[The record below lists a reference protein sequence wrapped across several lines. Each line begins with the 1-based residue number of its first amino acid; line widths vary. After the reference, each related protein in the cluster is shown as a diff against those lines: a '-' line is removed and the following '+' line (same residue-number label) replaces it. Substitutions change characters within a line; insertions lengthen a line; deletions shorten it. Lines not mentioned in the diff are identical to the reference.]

1 MAQPKEVKLAKELH
15 KESLLQK
22 DLVVG
27 VGTGY
32 KVSHG
37 EETDELCIVTMVRQK
52 VPKSGLTAE
61 SMVPPE
67 IDGVRTDIIEV
78 GDLWAFQS
86 PRSRFRPAPAGVSV
100 SHYQSPA
107 GTFGCVVRDRQFG
120 TRLILSNNHVLAKNN
135 EAKLGDP
142 ILQPSPTDGGQDN
155 QDSLAYLV
163 RIHPLLFTGDEKQI
177 NKAAKSF
184 IGFGNFLSRLFG
196 SQINFSA
203 AKKKPQQ
210 VNYVDAA
217 LARPADDSAIL
228 DEIQEIGKVN
238 QAIPA
243 RLGMPVRKYGRTTG
257 LTTGTVKVLDATIT
271 INYFNGC
278 QARFEKQIITTPMS
292 QGGDS
297 GSLLVEG
304 SAPQAVGLLFAGSAH
319 ATTHNP
325 IHLVLDS
332 LKVDL

>member
-1 MAQPKEVKLAKELH
+1 MAQPKEVKLAKDLH
-15 KESLLQK
+15 KETLLRK

-32 KVSHG
+32 KVSRG
-37 EETDELCIVTMVRQK
+37 EQTDELCIVTMVRQK

-67 IDGVRTDIIEV
+67 VDGVRTDIIEV

-107 GTFGCVVRDRQFG
+107 GTFGCVVRDRQYG

-142 ILQPSPTDGGQDN
+142 ILQPSPTDGGQEN
-155 QDSLAYLV
+155 QDILAYLV
-163 RIHPLLFTGDEKQI
+163 RVQPLLFSGDKKTVS
-177 NKAAKSF
+177 KAAKSF
-184 IGFGNFLSRLFG
+184 IGLGNFFSRLFG

-203 AKKKPQQ
+203 AKRTPEQI
-210 VNYVDAA
+210 NYVDAA
-217 LARPADDSAIL
+217 VARPADDSAIL
-228 DEIQEIGKVN
+228 DEIQEIGKVS
-238 QAIPA
+238 QTIPA

-257 LTTGTVKVLDATIT
+257 LTTGTVRVLDATIT

-278 QARFEKQIITTPMS
+278 KARFDNQIITTPMS
-292 QGGDS
+292 SGGDS
-297 GSLLVEG
+297 GSLLIDG
-304 SAPQAVGLLFAGSAH
+304 SAPLAVGLLFAGSAQ

-325 IHLVLDS
+325 IQLVLDS

>member
-1 MAQPKEVKLAKELH
+1 MAQPKEVKQAKELH
-15 KESLLQK
+15 KEKLLQK

-32 KVSHG
+32 KVSRG
-37 EETDELCIVTMVRQK
+37 EQTDELCIVTMVRQK
-52 VPKSGLTAE
+52 VPKSGLTPE

-78 GDLWAFQS
+78 GDLWAFQT
-86 PRSRFRPAPAGVSV
+86 PRGRFRPTPPGVSV

-135 EAKLGDP
+135 EARLGDP

-155 QDSLAYLV
+155 QDILAYLV
-163 RIHPLLFTGDEKQI
+163 RIHPLLFAGNDKQVS
-177 NKAAKSF
+177 KAAK
-184 IGFGNFLSRLFG
+184 GFVGLGNFLSRLFG

-203 AKKKPQQ
+203 AKKKPDL
-210 VNYVDAA
+210 VNYIDAA

-228 DEIQEIGKVN
+228 DEIQSIGKVS
-238 QAIPA
+238 QTTPA
-243 RLGMPVRKYGRTTG
+243 RLGMPVRKFGRTTG

-278 QARFEKQIITTPMS
+278 QARFERQIITTPMS

-297 GSLLVEG
+297 GSLLVDG
-304 SAPQAVGLLFAGSAH
+304 SAPLAVGLLFAGSAQ

-325 IHLVLDS
+325 IQLVLDN

>member
-1 MAQPKEVKLAKELH
+1 MAQPKKVKLAKDLH
-15 KESLLQK
+15 KETLMQK
-22 DLVVG
+22 DFVVG
-27 VGTGY
+27 VGTGF
-32 KVSHG
+32 KISRG
-37 EETDELCIVTMVRQK
+37 EETGELCIVTMVRQK
-52 VPKSGLTAE
+52 VPKSALSAAA
-61 SMVPPE
+61 MVPPE

-78 GDLWAFQS
+78 GDLWAFQT
-86 PRSRFRPAPAGVSV
+86 PRSRFRPAPGGVSI

-107 GTFGCVVRDRQFG
+107 GTFGCVVRDQQYG

-155 QDSLAYLV
+155 LDIFAYLV
-163 RIHPLLFTGDEKQI
+163 RMHPLLFAGQDRQV
-177 NKAAKSF
+177 NKAAKGF
-184 IGFGNFLSRLFG
+184 INFGNFLSRLFG

-203 AKKKPQQ
+203 AKKIPEQS
-210 VNYVDAA
+210 NYIDAA
-217 LARPADDSAIL
+217 LARPADDSDIL
-228 DEIQEIGKVN
+228 DEIQGIGKVS
-238 QAIPA
+238 QTTPA

-257 LTTGTVKVLDATIT
+257 LTTGTVRVLDATIT

-297 GSLLVEG
+297 GSLLVDG
-304 SAPQAVGLLFAGSAH
+304 SAPLAVGLLFAGSAQ

-325 IHLVLDS
+325 IQLVLDTLRVS
-332 LKVDL
+332 L